1 MRNCPP
7 LRSLALAGL
16 VALAPG
22 HGPVLAWTPN
32 TQVAIAKHGTTL
44 APIDLH
50 NQMERH
56 QARFR
61 EGVLL
66 PFGDPDSAR
75 HVKTADGKGVLDLVI
90 VKEVERAITA
100 IEKHYP
106 FEDIIHQLGVVAHYV
121 ADANNP
127 LNTSDADPHERD
139 YSTDYLR
146 YVESAQPRF
155 DVVFDG
161 HGRMIQEPDE
171 LRDLIERSLERS
183 RAFYPSIGEEY
194 RRVGAVNGIEL
205 YDDRSTAFGVGALA
219 FNHAVSDITGV
230 LRYIW
235 LRAGGADRLEL
246 FPFDKDQLVLLEK
259 GEKSP

>member
-1 MRNCPP
+1 MRKL
-7 LRSLALAGL
+7 LRSGSLALSGL
-16 VALAPG
+16 AALLAAPG
-22 HGPVLAWTPN
+22 ALLAWTPN

-56 QARFR
+56 EARFR

-66 PFGDPDSAR
+66 PFSDPDPAR
-75 HVKTADGKGVLDLVI
+75 HVKTADGRGYLDQVI
-90 VKEVERAITA
+90 FEETERAITA

-106 FEDIIHQLGVVAHYV
+106 FADIIHQLGVVAHYV

-127 LNTSDADPHERD
+127 LNTSDSDPHERS

-146 YVESAQPRF
+146 YVESAQGRF
-155 DVVFDG
+155 DVVFIG
-161 HGRMIQEPDE
+161 YGRKIEEPHE
-171 LRDLIERSLERS
+171 LRDLVRRSLERS
-183 RAFYPSIGEEY
+183 RGFYTSIADEY
-194 RRVGAVNGIEL
+194 RRIGTVNGIQL
-205 YDDRSTAFGVGALA
+205 YDDRSTAFGVSSLA

-235 LRAGGADRLEL
+235 LRAGGADRLGL
-246 FPFDKDQLVLLEK
+246 FPFDKDQLVLLAK
-259 GEKSP
+259 GERSH

>member
-1 MRNCPP
+1 MRDHF
-7 LRSLALAGL
+7 LFRSLALAGL
-16 VALAPG
+16 VALAAGP
-22 HGPVLAWTPN
+22 GPVLAWTPN

-171 LRDLIERSLERS
+171 LRDLIHRSLERS

-205 YDDRSTAFGVGALA
+205 YDDRSTAFGIGALA

>member
-1 MRNCPP
+1 MPNRSL

-16 VALAPG
+16 VALAAG
-22 HGPVLAWTPN
+22 SGPVLAWTPN

-44 APIDLH
+44 APVDLH

-56 QARFR
+56 EARFR

-66 PFGDPDSAR
+66 PFGDPDPAR
-75 HVKTADGKGVLDLVI
+75 HVKTADGQGYLDQVI

-106 FEDIIHQLGVVAHYV
+106 FDDIIHQLGVVAHYV

-127 LNTSDADPHERD
+127 LNTSDSDPHERD

-146 YVESAQPRF
+146 YIESAQPRF
-155 DVVFDG
+155 DVVFNG

-171 LRDLIERSLERS
+171 LRELIQRSLERS
-183 RAFYPSIGEEY
+183 RTFYPSIGDEY

-205 YDDRSTAFGVGALA
+205 YDDRSTAFGVGSLA

-235 LRAGGADRLEL
+235 LRAGGADRLDL
-246 FPFDKDQLVLLEK
+246 FPFDKDQLVLLKK

>member
-1 MRNCPP
+1 MRKP
-7 LRSLALAGL
+7 LPLHLVVLTGL
-16 VALAPG
+16 VILAA
-22 HGPVLAWTPN
+22 GPLLAWTPN

-56 QARFR
+56 EARFR

-66 PFGDPDSAR
+66 PFSDPDHAR
-75 HVKTADGKGVLDLVI
+75 HVKTADGQGYLDQVI

-106 FEDIIHQLGVVAHYV
+106 FSDIIHQLGVVAHYV

-127 LNTSDADPHERD
+127 LNTSDADPHERE

-161 HGRMIQEPDE
+161 HGRMIQEPNE
-171 LRDLIERSLERS
+171 LEELIQRSLERS
-183 RAFYPSIGEEY
+183 RSFYPSIGDEY
-194 RRVGAVNGIEL
+194 RRVGAVNGVEL
-205 YDDRSTAFGVGALA
+205 YDDRSTAFGVGALS
-219 FNHAVSDITGV
+219 FNHAVSDVTGV

-246 FPFDKDQLVLLEK
+246 FPFDEDQLVLLEK

>member
-1 MRNCPP
+1 MRNPP
-7 LRSLALAGL
+7 LLRSLGLAGL
-16 VALAPG
+16 LALAAGP
-22 HGPVLAWTPN
+22 GPVFAWTPD
-32 TQVAIAKHGTTL
+32 TQVAIAEHGTTL
-44 APIDLH
+44 APIDLQ
-50 NQMERH
+50 NQLERH
-56 QARFR
+56 EARFR

-66 PFGDPDSAR
+66 PFGDPDPAR
-75 HVKTADGKGVLDLVI
+75 HVKNPDGRGYLDQVI
-90 VKEVERAITA
+90 VREVERAIIA
-100 IEKHYP
+100 IQKHYP
-106 FEDIIHQLGVVAHYV
+106 FGDIIHQLGVVAHYV

-127 LNTSDADPHERD
+127 LNTSDSDPHERD

-161 HGRMIQEPDE
+161 HGRMIGEPDE
-171 LRDLIERSLERS
+171 LGALIQRSLDRS
-183 RAFYPSIGEEY
+183 RAFYPSIGDEY

-205 YDDRSTAFGVGALA
+205 YDDRSTAFGVGSLT

-235 LRAGGADRLEL
+235 LRAGGADRLDL

>member
-1 MRNCPP
+1 MRTPCL
-7 LRSLALAGL
+7 LRLMVLAGL
-16 VALAPG
+16 AILPVG
-22 HGPVLAWTPN
+22 SGPVLAWTPD
-32 TQVAIAKHGTTL
+32 TLVVIARHGTTL
-44 APIDLH
+44 APVDLH

-56 QARFR
+56 EARFR

-75 HVKTADGKGVLDLVI
+75 HVKTPDGRGYLDKVI
-90 VKEVERAITA
+90 VEEVERAIVA
-100 IEKHYP
+100 IERHYP
-106 FEDIIHQLGVVAHYV
+106 FADIIHQLGVVAHYV

-127 LNTSDADPHERD
+127 LNTSDSDPYERD

-146 YVESAQPRF
+146 YVESAHDRF
-155 DVVFDG
+155 DVVFNG
-161 HGRMIQEPDE
+161 HGRMIEEPAE
-171 LRDLIERSLERS
+171 LEELIQRSLERS
-183 RAFYPSIGEEY
+183 RAFYPSIGDEY

-205 YDDRSTAFGVGALA
+205 YDDRSTAFGVGSLA

-235 LRAGGADRLEL
+235 LRAGGADRLGL
-246 FPFDKDQLVLLEK
+246 FPFDENQVVLLEK